1 MKKYK
6 VTLYFHSSID
16 IEVEA
21 ENESEAIECARDKS
35 CSKDIS
41 EMILDWLEEDNAPD
55 VYEIE

>member
-21 ENESEAIECARDKS
+21 VNESDAIECARDKS
-35 CSKDIS
+35 CSKNIS
-41 EMILDWLEEDNAPD
+41 EMIMDHLVEDNAPD
-55 VYEIE
+55 VEEID